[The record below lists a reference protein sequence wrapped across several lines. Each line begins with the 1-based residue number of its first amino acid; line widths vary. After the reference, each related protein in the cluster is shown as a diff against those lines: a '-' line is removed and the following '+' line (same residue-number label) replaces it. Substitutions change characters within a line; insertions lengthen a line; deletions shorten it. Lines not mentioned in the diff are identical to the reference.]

1 MANYRIE
8 SDLLGPREVPAEA
21 LYGVQTLRGME
32 NFHISGA
39 KLSDYP
45 SFIKGLAITKKAA
58 ANKKE
63 KVGMVT
69 KEQCDAIV
77 KACDDY
83 RAALRGL
90 RRNPSDRNYMDEA
103 LQLERFF
110 HSAWYQELTTVDG
123 DFLIRKIREEIKNG
137 R

>member
-58 ANKKE
+58 AIANE

-77 KACDDY
+77 KACDE
-83 RAALRGL
+83 L
-90 RRNPSDRNYMDEA
+90 
-103 LQLERFF
+103 LEGKHHEHFP
-110 HSAWYQELTTVDG
+110 
-123 DFLIRKIREEIKNG
+123 
-137 R
+137 